1 MMEGGVG
8 IKLGMISPELLKDYL
23 EVWWTILSCAIALGR
38 FSDIL
43 IGCDIEV
50 LIRRPIRK

>member
-38 FSDIL
+38 FSDFL
-43 IGCDIEV
+43 ISLRIFR
-50 LIRRPIRK
+50 LIRK

>member
-1 MMEGGVG
+1 MEGGVG

>member
-8 IKLGMISPELLKDYL
+8 IKLGMINLGLLKDYL

-38 FSDIL
+38 FSF
-43 IGCDIEV
+43 
-50 LIRRPIRK
+50 PIQCQRSDS

>member
-1 MMEGGVG
+1 MTTLFRNDGGGVG

-38 FSDIL
+38 FSDFL
-43 IGCDIEV
+43 ISDW
-50 LIRRPIRK
+50 L